1 MNADV
6 HMNQMNVLKAVTW
19 LGLLGFVGYSIAW
32 LNLSSVSVFTGLASI
47 FVDPW
52 SITFGIF
59 LDLILGLIL
68 FSIIIYLNAESKKV
82 AAIWIVALFAIGNVV
97 SAIYLL
103 FNWKKIAVKISTG
116 LNRSL
121 LLRWLKTKNVNSCQC
136 VVSSEYNGFFK

>member
-1 MNADV
+1 MNTDV
-6 HMNQMNVLKAVTW
+6 HMNQMNILKAVTW

-32 LNLSSVSVFTGLASI
+32 LNFSSVSVFTGLASI

-68 FSIIIYLNAESKKV
+68 FSIIMYLNEKSKKV
-82 AAIWIVALFAIGNVV
+82 AAIWIVSLFAIGNIV

-103 FNWKKIAVKISTG
+103 FNWKKIAVKISIG
-116 LNRSL
+116 SR
-121 LLRWLKTKNVNSCQC
+121 
-136 VVSSEYNGFFK
+136 